1 MTFYANSWMIQ
12 MYIHF
17 VGRTILLLHF
27 ASKIWPQNQPFY
39 LFPLLLF
46 GPLMGSQTHLVP
58 AIMWRIVKNFVV
70 WCKIPEHDEIKLFKY
85 HTFCTPFKSPQFGSF
100 LSFPHLAYLLFLNRV
115 RKSVQPGFETYN
127 CVSSETV
134 PWLFVNTI
142 LYLPSSFDLMLRM
155 QSVTVLVSPSVWNL

>member
-1 MTFYANSWMIQ
+1 MILCLQFGEELLKILFYDAK
-12 MYIHF
+12 F
-17 VGRTILLLHF
+17 LKILKLLVNF
-27 ASKIWPQNQPFY
+27 N
-39 LFPLLLF
+39 
-46 GPLMGSQTHLVP
+46 
-58 AIMWRIVKNFVV
+58 KNR
-70 WCKIPEHDEIKLFKY
+70 
-85 HTFCTPFKSPQFGSF
+85 TFCTPFKSPQFGSF

-155 QSVTVLVSPSVWNL
+155 QSVTVLVSPSV